1 MKIVQIY
8 KEYVKERKL
17 YVIISILISLRLEP
31 FSTMFTFFLMMFLF
45 GGEDLSI
52 LSRIIGYI
60 MINSIVPMILGY
72 KNLKRSLPYIKKYS
86 EDERELKKIKKKMF
100 IINYVFF
107 SLTLTILI
115 TFLGKY
121 LPFLAGFDMVRV
133 PLSLLGCDF
142 ANKTI
147 LGNIYH

>member
-17 YVIISILISLRLEP
+17 YVFISILISLRLEP
-31 FSTMFTFFLMMFLF
+31 FSTMFTFFLMVPLS
-45 GGEDLSI
+45 GEDLSI

-60 MINSIVPMILGY
+60 IIDSIVPMILSY

-107 SLTLTILI
+107 SLTLTIVV
-115 TFLGKY
+115 TYLGKY
-121 LPFLAGFDMVRV
+121 LLFLCGFDIVRV
-133 PLSLLGCDF
+133 PLSILGYDDF
-142 ANKTI
+142 VNKTI
-147 LGNIYH
+147 LSFID